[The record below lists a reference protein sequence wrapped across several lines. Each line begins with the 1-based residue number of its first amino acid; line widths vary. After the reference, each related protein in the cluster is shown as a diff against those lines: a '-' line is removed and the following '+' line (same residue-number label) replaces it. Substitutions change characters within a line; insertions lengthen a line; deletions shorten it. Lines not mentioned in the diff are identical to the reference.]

1 MKKLIA
7 TIMVLFA
14 GLTLASCAEPAT
26 EAEISQM
33 CEHLIKIGG
42 EFEAATAEV
51 RVAKVEADF
60 ADQLKQIEAK
70 RDEALKAIDAERDTK
85 VAEVKN
91 DKKNK
96 DKGTAEA
103 AITTEYDGKK
113 TAKTAEFQAMI
124 DKLGTDKAD
133 AVKKAE
139 ELAKAD
145 ADAAKAAV
153 DKCVAENHGLS
164 LSKEIAA
171 CRIGVGTTDEY
182 WNKCK

>member
-7 TIMVLFA
+7 TIMVLSA
-14 GLTLASCAEPAT
+14 GLMLASCAEPAT
-26 EAEISQM
+26 EAEIGQM

-42 EFEAATAEV
+42 EFEGAPADV
-51 RVAKVEADF
+51 RIAKVEADF

-70 RDEALKAIDAERDTK
+70 RDEAVKAVEAERDGK
-85 VAEVKN
+85 LGVLKD
-91 DKKNK
+91 DKKIK
-96 DKGTAEA
+96 DQEAAAA

-113 TAKTAEFQAMI
+113 TAKTAEFQATI

-153 DKCVAENHGLS
+153 DKCVAENNGAG
-164 LSKEIAA
+164 LSKEIAT
-171 CRIGVGTTDEY
+171 CRMGVATTDEY